1 MKNSS
6 FLLAWILNTHMHTLS
21 AEHVSSN
28 TDLRGAIHMLKP
40 LHIWEWGREGHLV
53 LWSPVLHTTGGDPTQ
68 ERAVQQDGAE
78 LYSYFYFHHLWP
90 C

>member
-6 FLLAWILNTHMHTLS
+6 FLLAHILHRHVHILS

-28 TDLRGAIHMLKP
+28 TDLCGAIHMLEP

-53 LWSPVLHTTGGDPTQ
+53 LWLPVLHTTGGDPTQ
-68 ERAVQQDGAE
+68 ERAVQQHGAK
-78 LYSYFYFHHLWP
+78 LHSYFYFRHLWP